1 MGVSPLF
8 FVTQIYRKQP
18 RKSRENAKKNT
29 LNINKFSPSKL
40 TKNTHFLVVDFD
52 SVSDVFDLNCGAKL
66 AVSADDYV
74 TVFGFKLNGT
84 ASAV

>member
-1 MGVSPLF
+1 MF